1 MNGENKKSKEN
12 RKREE
17 NKKSII
23 TSVFAVIILI
33 GVFLIYSS
41 YSKMLRLQAELKL
54 QEAKEKIKKI
64 EENEQKQAEAQQNL
78 QNLQKDIQK
87 VEETVANAVTQQTN
101 YEEELMKRMSSVKD
115 TDFEGS
121 TAEMAEQ
128 AEKARK
134 AWDDELN
141 KVYKLQMSE
150 LSGEQKAKLQNSER
164 EWIKKKEKEIEK
176 MLDEECGL
184 DEKGKR
190 MTCGTI
196 VVPIEAGTRM
206 ERTKERAIQL
216 AKMYDEIH
224 KK

>member
-12 RKREE
+12 KKREE
-17 NKKSII
+17 NKKNII
-23 TSVFAVIILI
+23 ISVFAVIVLI

-41 YSKMLRLQAELKL
+41 YSKMQRLQAELKL
-54 QEAKEKIKKI
+54 QEAEEKIKKI

-87 VEETVANAVTQQTN
+87 VEETVANTVTQQTN

-121 TAEMAEQ
+121 TAEMVEQ

-141 KVYKLQMSE
+141 KVYKLLMSE

-164 EWIKKKEKEIEK
+164 EWIKNIEKEIEK
-176 MLDEECGL
+176 ILDEECGL

-190 MTCGTI
+190 MTCGT
-196 VVPIEAGTRM
+196 VAAPIEAGTKM

>member
-1 MNGENKKSKEN
+1 MDRENKKSKEN
-12 RKREE
+12 KKREE
-17 NKKSII
+17 NKKNII
-23 TSVFAVIILI
+23 ISVFAVIVLI

-41 YSKMLRLQAELKL
+41 YSKMQRLQAELKL
-54 QEAKEKIKKI
+54 QEAEEKIKKME
-64 EENEQKQAEAQQNL
+64 EENEKKQAEAQQNL
-78 QNLQKDIQK
+78 QKDVQK

-141 KVYKLQMSE
+141 KVYKLLMSE
-150 LSGEQKAKLQNSER
+150 LSGEQKEKIQNSER
-164 EWIKKKEKEIEK
+164 EWIKNIEKEIEK

-190 MTCGTI
+190 MTCGTV

>member
-23 TSVFAVIILI
+23 ISVFAVIILI

-64 EENEQKQAEAQQNL
+64 EENEQKQAEAQ

-141 KVYKLQMSE
+141 KVYKLLMSE

-164 EWIKKKEKEIEK
+164 EWIKNIEKEIEK

>member
-1 MNGENKKSKEN
+1 MGKKVYYIGK
-12 RKREE
+12 KREE

-64 EENEQKQAEAQQNL
+64 EENEQKQAETQ
-78 QNLQKDIQK
+78 QNLQKDVQK

-141 KVYKLQMSE
+141 KVYKLLMSE

-164 EWIKKKEKEIEK
+164 EWIKNIEKEIEK

-190 MTCGTI
+190 MTCGTV

>member
-12 RKREE
+12 KKREE

-64 EENEQKQAEAQQNL
+64 EENEQKQAETQ
-78 QNLQKDIQK
+78 QNLQKDVQK

-141 KVYKLQMSE
+141 KVYKLLMSE

-164 EWIKKKEKEIEK
+164 EWIKNIEKEIEK

-190 MTCGTI
+190 MTCGTV

>member
-12 RKREE
+12 KKREE

-141 KVYKLQMSE
+141 KVYKLLMSE

-164 EWIKKKEKEIEK
+164 EWIKNIEKEIEK
-176 MLDEECGL
+176 ILDEECGL

-190 MTCGTI
+190 MTCGT
-196 VVPIEAGTRM
+196 VVAPIETGTKM

>member
-1 MNGENKKSKEN
+1 MNRENKKSKEN
-12 RKREE
+12 KKREE
-17 NKKSII
+17 NKKNII
-23 TSVFAVIILI
+23 ISVFAVIVLI

-64 EENEQKQAEAQQNL
+64 EENEQKQAETQ

-141 KVYKLQMSE
+141 KVYKLLMSE
-150 LSGEQKAKLQNSER
+150 LSGEQKAKLQNSEK
-164 EWIKKKEKEIEK
+164 EWIKNIEKEIEK

-190 MTCGTI
+190 MTCGTV

>member
-1 MNGENKKSKEN
+1 MNRENKKSKEN

-64 EENEQKQAEAQQNL
+64 EENEQKQAETQ

-141 KVYKLQMSE
+141 KVYKLLMSE
-150 LSGEQKAKLQNSER
+150 LSGEQKAKLQNSEK
-164 EWIKKKEKEIEK
+164 EWIKNIEKEIEK

>member
-64 EENEQKQAEAQQNL
+64 EENEQKQAETQ

-141 KVYKLQMSE
+141 KVYKLLMSE

-164 EWIKKKEKEIEK
+164 EWIKNIEKEIEK

-190 MTCGTI
+190 MTCGTV
-196 VVPIEAGTRM
+196 VVPIEAGTKM